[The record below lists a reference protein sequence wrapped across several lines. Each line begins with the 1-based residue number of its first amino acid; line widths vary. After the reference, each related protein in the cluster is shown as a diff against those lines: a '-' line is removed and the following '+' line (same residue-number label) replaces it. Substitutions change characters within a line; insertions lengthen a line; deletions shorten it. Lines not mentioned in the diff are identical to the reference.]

1 EAHRGLVGYLA
12 SLSDQVVEIH
22 HAAPADNAWL
32 AILRTAQ
39 NLHPGA
45 EIAAYSDTGGIANGA
60 MLRVTDVAKALEQFP
75 VAPGARGECVLEV
88 DDAVLP
94 ANARALRVVAR
105 DGRLEV
111 SAARGGGH
119 VP

>member
-1 EAHRGLVGYLA
+1 
-12 SLSDQVVEIH
+12 
-22 HAAPADNAWL
+22 
-32 AILRTAQ
+32 
-39 NLHPGA
+39 
-45 EIAAYSDTGGIANGA
+45 

-119 VP
+119 VPRLSVPAERLGPMLAGTLSPTRAVETGLIASSGAAEIVEDWFRARPAFLYPMNGF